1 MEFMASEQLKK
12 KYLEQILELV
22 KSDRPDAQTPNG
34 FKAEQW
40 HAVCSGQIEV
50 LVQNVLDLVDITIK
64 EEQDAIAKAAKKKP
78 GNYMGATDDYK
89 VVNGDFIQ

>member
-50 LVQNVLDLVDITIK
+50 LVQNVLDLVDITIQ
-64 EEQDAIAKAAKKKP
+64 EEQEAIAKAAQKKP
-78 GNYMGATDDYK
+78 GNYKGMAVDDR
-89 VVNGDFIQ
+89 VVNGEYV